1 MCKKGVPTKLKLFHE
16 TYLINLNP
24 EENRIEE
31 MEEIKEIPRE
41 ERKSSFKKAQTL
53 NPGIEILPAQKHST
67 QNFEQD

>member
-31 MEEIKEIPRE
+31 MEEIKENAQRRTQIFVQ
-41 ERKSSFKKAQTL
+41 KSSNFKS
-53 NPGIEILPAQKHST
+53 GH
-67 QNFEQD
+67 